1 MAGKRQF
8 KSFLLFFPL
17 RRNFNMLENSVKL
30 QCVIREYIR
39 GFAGRPSQGAVL
51 GTTAVEESR
60 QT

>member
-1 MAGKRQF
+1 MITCF
-8 KSFLLFFPL
+8 CL
-17 RRNFNMLENSVKL
+17 RRFNMLENSVKL
-30 QCVIREYIR
+30 KCVIREYIR